1 MKKLIAVLLVLLV
14 ASAFVFACEHMPNG
28 DCSVCS
34 AKSCAATT
42 ATLGATGAFYG
53 SGGNLVITAAGAAAG
68 AVAGFVDGLNGECL
82 GD

>member
-1 MKKLIAVLLVLLV
+1 MKKIVAILLVLLV

-34 AKSCAATT
+34 AKSCATTT
-42 ATLGATGAFYG
+42 AALGATGAFYG
-53 SGGNLVITAAGAAAG
+53 SGGNPVVTVAGAAAG

-82 GD
+82 ED